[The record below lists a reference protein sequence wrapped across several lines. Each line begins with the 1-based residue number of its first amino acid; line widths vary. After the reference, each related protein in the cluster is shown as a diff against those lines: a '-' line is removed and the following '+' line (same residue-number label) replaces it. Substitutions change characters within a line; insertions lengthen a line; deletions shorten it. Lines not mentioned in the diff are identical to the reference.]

1 MIGQMGSGASQNA
14 AGKNRPVFFASTLS
28 FLKNIFYLF
37 YFYFLGSSTFGAS
50 STAQRSSASSAM
62 PSPEFGQ
69 QNSTAGM
76 VQSMAV

>member
-1 MIGQMGSGASQNA
+1 
-14 AGKNRPVFFASTLS
+14 
-28 FLKNIFYLF
+28 LKNIFYLF

-76 VQSMAV
+76 VQSTDFWFPSAVGDASAVIDGKS